1 MPARAVVFNSFRKHD
16 GREFRELLAG
26 EYIQMAG
33 RAGRRGLDKFGT
45 VIITCW
51 NDLPAEVTM
60 RKLLT
65 GRPTLLS
72 SQFRLRYN
80 MILNL
85 VRVNNLSV
93 QEMIKRSYTEFA
105 TQRQLSQSEIGSK
118 LRKYEML
125 LSFYEQEILLT
136 DFEKKRR
143 QQQNN
148 DDSVLDD
155 SEKEKRENYL
165 ELVKEY
171 QNSFQAIQ
179 GLFFEQLKYLKYQ
192 FNSQVSLN
200 KRFDFVGFFSFGRIV
215 QLQNSSS
222 GSPCWGFVLMDPI
235 ASKKAATA
243 AKSTGVSVTSKA
255 AGALSLNANS
265 KLTVGKQNTAT
276 SAFAASRAALLGQG
290 SASNSVSAAETT
302 NNSRGGG
309 GERGAWGNEGPQ
321 DNLEEMFVWTLCL
334 ANEKDLPEWCS
345 SSSSS
350 AVVENKKIKRM
361 EETDDKL
368 VLSSLHEEFFCP
380 NHPLSPFMI
389 IKVFLKDIGNTLSPR
404 LSLPSLPSSTTT
416 KEEKETTEQSV
427 SLTELLSEFVLA
439 INPTSSSSSTSSGV
453 VYTDFLKE
461 HKINDINFHERQ
473 MKLMNCITQELIPAT
488 TLVHSFEEER
498 GNPNPTTNPSS
509 GSLLATAD
517 QWKDSF
523 FQLSRLYPKLL
534 KLQKIQRKIDLIKH
548 FISDENLSLF
558 PDFQQRINFLRSLGY
573 LDREENVIT
582 KKGRVCCELNTCD
595 ELLGT
600 EMLFHNILEPLN
612 PPEAVAILSALI
624 FQEKNDVEEVLTTR
638 METARSEIVNLLYQ
652 INTLQK
658 LEGIEE
664 FSLEDQKNNN
674 QNRKRG
680 DSRAGSGGS
689 GGGSGSGNNSN
700 NQFISSTSN
709 KPIINFGLCS
719 VVYQWARGIPFKEI
733 TRMTE
738 FQEGSIVRTIT
749 RLDELCRD
757 IQNAARVM
765 GNPSL
770 YYKMEAASQC
780 IKRDIV
786 FAASLYLVD

>member
-125 LSFYEQEILLT
+125 LSFYEQEILWT
-136 DFEKKRR
+136 EFEKKGR
-143 QQQNN
+143 QLN

-165 ELVKEY
+165 ELVKEF
-171 QNSFQAIQ
+171 QNSFQTIQ

-192 FNSQVSLN
+192 FNSQVSMN

-243 AKSTGVSVTSKA
+243 ATVAHNNSKSAGVTKKVP
-255 AGALSLNANS
+255 LSLNANS
-265 KLTVGKQNTAT
+265 KLTVGKQQNTAT

-290 SASNSVSAAETT
+290 TAANSGSSAET
-302 NNSRGGG
+302 NNSRG
-309 GERGAWGNEGPQ
+309 GERGAWGSEGPQ

-334 ANEKDLPEWCS
+334 VNEKDLPEWCS
-345 SSSSS
+345 CSSSS
-350 AVVENKKIKRM
+350 VENKKIKRM
-361 EETDDKL
+361 EAEEDKL
-368 VLSSLHEEFFCP
+368 VLSSLQEEFFCP

-404 LSLPSLPSSTTT
+404 LSLPSLPSSTT
-416 KEEKETTEQSV
+416 KEEKEKETEQSVSV

-439 INPTSSSSSTSSGV
+439 ISPTSSSSSSTSSGV

-488 TLVHSFEEER
+488 TLVHSFFEE
-498 GNPNPTTNPSS
+498 GNPNPDRSS
-509 GSLLATAD
+509 RSAD
-517 QWKDSF
+517 QSSDSF

-534 KLQKIQRKIDLIKH
+534 KLQKIQRKIELIKH

-638 METARSEIVNLLYQ
+638 METARSEIINLLYQ

-664 FSLEDQKNNN
+664 FSLEDQKNN

-680 DSRAGSGGS
+680 GG
-689 GGGSGSGNNSN
+689 GGGSGSGSNSN